1 MRLFCTTCVISA
13 QRNSINPCLTL
24 RHDKEIELFQSPSLR
39 PIRPYEWFIC
49 TMWYKIL
56 LSDWLCI
63 IVPLYTHSYIIESA
77 DMFDSNVAF
86 PVCLV
91 AKLKAEAA
99 EVELLAELESQRMV
113 SWRIIDQMQL

>member
-1 MRLFCTTCVISA
+1 MVYLYHVVKNTPLWLAVYHSA
-13 QRNSINPCLTL
+13 PV
-24 RHDKEIELFQSPSLR
+24 
-39 PIRPYEWFIC
+39 Y
-49 TMWYKIL
+49 
-56 LSDWLCI
+56 
-63 IVPLYTHSYIIESA
+63 HSYIIESA

>member
-1 MRLFCTTCVISA
+1 
-13 QRNSINPCLTL
+13 
-24 RHDKEIELFQSPSLR
+24 
-39 PIRPYEWFIC
+39 
-49 TMWYKIL
+49 MWYKIL

-63 IVPLYTHSYIIESA
+63 IVPPVYHSYIIESA
-77 DMFDSNVAF
+77 GMFDSNVAF

>member
-1 MRLFCTTCVISA
+1 MTKRLSYF
-13 QRNSINPCLTL
+13 
-24 RHDKEIELFQSPSLR
+24 KSPSLR
-39 PIRPYEWFIC
+39 PIRSYEWFIC

-63 IVPLYTHSYIIESA
+63 IVPPVYHSYIIESA